1 MELELI
7 EHVKMLDSMFYGITA
22 KNFRVL
28 AYEFAEKNDIDHQF
42 NRESKIAG
50 KEWYRCFM
58 KAHKDIVLRQPTPTS
73 ISRAMGF
80 NKIQVQLFIIISPN
94 YLKKIISSLITFSI
108 WMNLGFLLCPTNLQ
122 K

>member
-58 KAHKDIVLRQPTPTS
+58 KAHKDIVLRQP
-73 ISRAMGF
+73 IF
-80 NKIQVQLFIIISPN
+80 NKYFKSDGV
-94 YLKKIISSLITFSI
+94 
-108 WMNLGFLLCPTNLQ
+108 
-122 K
+122 